1 MRTELRCIVALLMVA
16 SLAACSS
23 LQEVN
28 TEPDYAWQMNAKVA
42 FRTDTESGTAKAVF
56 TQSED
61 HVGLRLSGAMGLRSL
76 SIKCSEQQCVTTD
89 AQGTQNTVALND
101 GLIEL
106 LPNTFVPVYD
116 LFLWVRGHKPKDHA
130 SFGWRVTIET
140 DGNAPN
146 ALPTRITLEHDLG
159 ARLKIAVIDW
169 SDAG

>member
-1 MRTELRCIVALLMVA
+1 MLTELRRIVTVLMVA

-28 TEPDYAWQMNAKVA
+28 TEPVYAWQMNAKVA

-61 HVGLRLSGAMGLRSL
+61 HVGLRLSGAMGLRSF
-76 SIKCSEQQCVTTD
+76 SIECSEQQCLTTD
-89 AQGTQNTVALND
+89 AQGNQNTVTLND

-116 LFLWVRGHKPKDHA
+116 LFLWVRGHKPKDYE

-140 DGNAPN
+140 DGDTPN
-146 ALPTRITLEHDLG
+146 ALPTRIFLEHDLG
-159 ARLKIAVIDW
+159 ARIKIVVIDW
-169 SDAG
+169 SDA